1 MSVVVPVESV
11 ATVEPIKAVY
21 RHLDA
26 LLTGIDDLKKAGYRD
41 MTVITPFPRHEVE
54 EMIYEGRP
62 SPVRWFTL
70 VGGLFGATMAFS
82 LTALTSANWPM
93 ILPGGK
99 PVVSVP
105 PFIVIT
111 FEGTILWASMF
122 TFVGM
127 MLLARLPA
135 RGLPKEVEDD
145 RFSADHFGIV
155 LENVGAH
162 DAGKIRHILEH
173 SGAVEVSGGGES
185 GAHGEGSSHA

>member
-1 MSVVVPVESV
+1 MSVAVPVEAV

-21 RHLDA
+21 RHLDC
-26 LLTGIDDLKKAGYRD
+26 LITGIDDLKKAGFRD

-54 EMIYEGRP
+54 DMVYEGKP

-70 VGGLFGATMAFS
+70 VGGLFGGTMAYS

-111 FEGTILWASMF
+111 FEGTILWAALF
-122 TFVGM
+122 TFLG
-127 MLLARLPA
+127 MLLLGRLPA
-135 RGLPKEVEDD
+135 RDLPKAVEDD
-145 RFSADHFGIV
+145 RFSNDHFGII
-155 LENVGAH
+155 LEGIGTQ
-162 DAGKIRHILEH
+162 DASRIKNILEH
-173 SGAVEVSGGGES
+173 SGAIEVSGGGAAVE
-185 GAHGEGSSHA
+185 AHHA